1 MPDTE
6 YLQNKIIGATRYGQN
21 DSAPEL
27 LDTALENA
35 RQDREILEDPC
46 TWH

>member
-1 MPDTE
+1 MPDTV
-6 YLQNKIIGATRYGQN
+6 YLQNKIIDATRYGQN

-35 RQDREILEDPC
+35 GQNREILEDP
-46 TWH
+46 

>member
-1 MPDTE
+1 MPDRV
-6 YLQNKIIGATRYGQN
+6 YLQNKIIGANRYGQS

-35 RQDREILEDPC
+35 GQSREILEDPC

>member
-35 RQDREILEDPC
+35 RQDREILEDP
-46 TWH
+46 

>member
-27 LDTALENA
+27 LDTDTALENA
-35 RQDREILEDPC
+35 GQNREILEDP
-46 TWH
+46 